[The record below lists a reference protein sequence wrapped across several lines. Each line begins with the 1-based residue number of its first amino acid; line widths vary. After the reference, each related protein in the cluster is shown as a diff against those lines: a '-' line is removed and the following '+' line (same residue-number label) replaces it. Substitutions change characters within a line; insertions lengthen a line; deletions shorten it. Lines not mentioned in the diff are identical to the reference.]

1 MTDYNARW
9 QKARHFAKE
18 AGVDA
23 VYVMSGPNFRWL
35 SGLTPHPGGWPIW
48 AMGVLVP
55 MEGDPGMLIT
65 QMHADLLDLE
75 TCPVK
80 RVEVYM
86 DGQDPIPSLRSLF
99 ESAGMKRGKVGVE
112 DSLWFGDVQ
121 LIESAVPDATL
132 QRTQSIFDELRSVK
146 DVDEIELLKRAAK
159 IHDVGYA
166 AARNAIREGVTV
178 GRAGL
183 EIMTA
188 MVDAGNESMQISGLF
203 KTLSDRPLKL
213 GDIVD
218 VDLWPGSYGG
228 YRADSARNVFVGE
241 PSDETVRLY
250 ELTRK
255 AFAAAVSV
263 IRPGI
268 PAEDVHKACQSV
280 IEEGGR
286 KQVWKVGHG
295 VGLNDGH
302 EAPLLQRGNHRLL
315 EEGMVFTIDPGV
327 FIARDVPIHIED
339 TVVVTRG
346 GYENLNAFT
355 HDLVVV

>member
-1 MTDYNARW
+1 MPDYAARW
-9 QKARHFAKE
+9 QKARRFAKE

-23 VYVMSGPNFRWL
+23 LYVMSGPNFRWF
-35 SGLTPHPGGWPIW
+35 SGLVPHPGGWPLW

-55 MEGDPGMLIT
+55 VDGEPRMIIT

-75 TCPVK
+75 TCPIK
-80 RVEVYM
+80 RTEVYM
-86 DGQDPIPSLRSLF
+86 DGQNPVPFLKSLF
-99 ESAGMKRGKVGVE
+99 ESAGLKRGQVGVE
-112 DSLWFGDVQ
+112 DSLWYGDVQ
-121 LIESAVPDATL
+121 LIQDAVPDAKL
-132 QRTQSIFDELRSVK
+132 RRTQSVFDELRSVK
-146 DVDEIELLKRAAK
+146 DSDEIDLLKRAAH
-159 IHDVGYA
+159 IHDIGYTA
-166 AARNAIREGVTV
+166 AKHAIRAGATV

-188 MVDAGNESMQISGLF
+188 MVDSGNESMQISGVF
-203 KTLSDRPLKL
+203 KTLSDRPFKE

-241 PSDETVRLY
+241 PSAEARQLY
-250 ELTRK
+250 ELTEK
-255 AFAAAVSV
+255 AYWAAVSV
-263 IRPGI
+263 VKPGAL
-268 PAEDVHKACQSV
+268 AEDVHKACQSV

-302 EAPLLQRGNHRLL
+302 EAPLLQPGNRRRL

-339 TVVVTRG
+339 TVVVTADG
-346 GYENLNAFT
+346 WQNLNAYT
-355 HDLVVV
+355 HDVVTV

>member
-1 MTDYNARW
+1 MQEYAARW
-9 QKARHFAKE
+9 QKVRRFAKE

-35 SGLTPHPGGWPIW
+35 SGLMPHPGGWPIW

-55 MEGDPGMLIT
+55 VEGDPGMLIT

-203 KTLSDRPLKL
+203 KTLSDRPLKR

-241 PSDETVRLY
+241 PSDEAVRLY
-250 ELTRK
+250 ELTRE

-327 FIARDVPIHIED
+327 FIARDIPIHIED
-339 TVVVTRG
+339 TVVVTPG
-346 GYENLNAFT
+346 GYQNLNAYT